1 MLNPSFN
8 FCKRDDGLDEVF
20 EDDGNESDSS
30 NVSSSQSAF
39 SWVEADKNGVVP
51 TV

>member
-1 MLNPSFN
+1 VLNPNFN

-20 EDDGNESDSS
+20 EDGGNESKSG
-30 NVSSSQSAF
+30 NASSSHSAF
-39 SWVEADKNGVVP
+39 SWVEADETGVVP